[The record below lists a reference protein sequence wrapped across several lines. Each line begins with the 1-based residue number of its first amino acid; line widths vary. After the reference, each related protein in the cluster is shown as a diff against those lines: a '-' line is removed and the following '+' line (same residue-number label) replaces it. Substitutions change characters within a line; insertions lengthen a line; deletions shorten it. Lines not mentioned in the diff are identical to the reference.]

1 MTEHVTDDLE
11 LYAVGALRS
20 AEAERVALHLA
31 ACPVC
36 REELAEISTTVN
48 ALPDMVVMR
57 EPPTGLKP
65 RILAAAAADL
75 PAPVTAPTRETAW
88 SFRPSRRW
96 LATGALAAA
105 VVLLVGLDLNSLREL
120 DRTNAE
126 RSGYAAVLEK
136 ASHGGRTWYMAGLD
150 QWRGAGATL
159 FAPAKPD
166 LTAFVLFHDL
176 QKGLPNGAVYAVWL
190 VDADGHWVRGANFT
204 PDGQTVQSVDLTI
217 PVDTYAQCAVT
228 LEMSTEGKRAG
239 PLVMQSRIAPPTQ

>member
-48 ALPDMVVMR
+48 ALPDMVEMR
-57 EPPTGLKP
+57 EPPAGLKE
-65 RILAAAAADL
+65 RILAAAAAEL
-75 PAPVTAPTRETAW
+75 PAVPAPTRETVW
-88 SFRPSRRW
+88 SFRPGRTW

-105 VVLLVGLDLNSLREL
+105 VVLLLGTDLNSLREL
-120 DRTNAE
+120 NVATAE
-126 RSGYAAVLEK
+126 RSGYVAVLEK
-136 ASHGGRTWYMAGLD
+136 VSHGGRTWYMAGLD
-150 QWRGAGATL
+150 QWRGTGATL

-166 LTAFVLFHDL
+166 STAFVLFHDL
-176 QKGLPNGAVYAVWL
+176 QTSVPNGAVYAVWL

-217 PVDTYAQCAVT
+217 PVDTYTQCAVT
-228 LEMSTEGKRAG
+228 LEMATEGKRAG